1 MKWFFG
7 VWLGVVLICRRI
19 EIDPELLLAMWQKQA
34 AIEIYDPSPSVRRA
48 HLSARLDAT
57 FPF

>member
-7 VWLGVVLICRRI
+7 VWLGFVLICRRI
-19 EIDPELLLAMWQKQA
+19 DIDSELLLAMWQKQA
-34 AIEIYDPSPSVRRA
+34 AIEIYDPSPAVRRA